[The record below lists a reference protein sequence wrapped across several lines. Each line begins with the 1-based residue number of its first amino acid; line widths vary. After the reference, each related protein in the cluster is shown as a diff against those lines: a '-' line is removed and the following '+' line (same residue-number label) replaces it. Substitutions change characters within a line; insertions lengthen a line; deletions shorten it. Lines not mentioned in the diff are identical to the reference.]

1 MGGIALQ
8 FGQNTQR
15 IAPQVKQ
22 RQANPHNENEH
33 LMLACKHALRCNHFA
48 DAVLLKYGSMRFW
61 HIGIQTHS
69 PIRDGGISIPFSL

>member
-22 RQANPHNENEH
+22 RQANPHNNDKH
-33 LMLACKHALRCNHFA
+33 LMPACKHAMRRAHFSA
-48 DAVLLKYGSMRFW
+48 LFKF
-61 HIGIQTHS
+61 GIQTYS
-69 PIRDGGISIPFSL
+69 PIRDGEISIPFSL